1 MSLKNTLKALIG
13 QKQETEQDKQA
24 QAIQAIIGDERFPIV
39 RPAEVD
45 MARYNKIPMMGIA
58 ALGASFAQL
67 PTAARTIIQSV
78 TTRSAGGERLFV
90 QVNPK
95 GIQGALQ
102 TNVFGTNGNIMQ
114 MNHQGKNVIAGRMR
128 YKELVSG
135 MPATATTTT
144 MVPFDPVTLMIAAA
158 LMNIEQKLAGIQK
171 TAEEILQFLK
181 LKEQTKQR
189 GNLNT
194 LVEILEEYKQN
205 SGNEKLCNLRNVEVQ
220 TIKRE
225 ANQSILFHQE
235 QIAQRLQDQQA
246 IHVAQNAQEMLG
258 SVMTEFYEYQLAC
271 NIYSFASFIDV
282 MLQRNFEKASL
293 DAVARKIDEYAKH
306 YSELYTACHAQIEN
320 YQRTAVEAQVMDG
333 IGGIAMFFGKA
344 IASIPILRD
353 GPVDEILIG
362 AGQSIGK
369 QNDEALRKSLE
380 KFEQIEDSKMGPF
393 VENIRTVNLLYN
405 TPDGLLMDAEN
416 LYVLQAATQNG

>member
-24 QAIQAIIGDERFPIV
+24 KAIQAIIGDERFPIV

-78 TTRSAGGERLFV
+78 TAHSAGGERLFV

-114 MNHQGKNVIAGRMR
+114 LNHQGKNVIAGRMR

-135 MPATATTTT
+135 VPATATTTT

-235 QIAQRLQDQQA
+235 QIAQRLQNQQV

-293 DAVARKIDEYAKH
+293 DAVALKIDEYAKH

-333 IGGIAMFFGKA
+333 IGGIATFFGKA

-353 GPVDEILIG
+353 GSVDEILIG

-393 VENIRTVNLLYN
+393 VENVRTVNLLYN
-405 TPDGLLMDAEN
+405 TPEGLLMDAEN